1 MLLWKHV
8 ILTTWNNTQEE
19 ERQKE
24 RGKEKEKEKKGVEY
38 QEWVRRVQQREEGG
52 LDKVQQ
58 GEMERPMKRN
68 INAMT
73 FQTYLKKWQLLK
85 NTKK

>member
-24 RGKEKEKEKKGVEY
+24 RGKEKEKEKARAKAKAKAKAKAREA
-38 QEWVRRVQQREEGG
+38 VRRKNV
-52 LDKVQQ
+52 
-58 GEMERPMKRN
+58 P
-68 INAMT
+68 
-73 FQTYLKKWQLLK
+73 LLMRLP
-85 NTKK
+85 TMLWISFLMSSAG